1 MRKAVEPVEDMIVLL
16 SLHDITPANEDDVV
30 HTYDL
35 LTGLGIDSLTLLV
48 TPFYGLKKTNCFV
61 KGSFFS
67 EYLLSLGLEISLHG
81 YSHFAKSGVPFE
93 FSNLT
98 TEKMTARLKDGIALI
113 KQGLGK
119 RPVGFVPP
127 MWVSPHRLTK
137 AVQDVGLDYCVLEDH
152 LFKSADSKVLG
163 TGSRIISQGQ
173 KTVNTEAAMF
183 EIELGGALQIGIHP
197 YDHRMNNLFELLA
210 DLKDRQEYRFYG
222 YHDYLR
228 SSNKT

>member
-1 MRKAVEPVEDMIVLL
+1 VRKAVEPVEDMIVLL
-16 SLHDITPANEDDVV
+16 SIHDITPVNEDDIVR
-30 HTYDL
+30 TYDL

-67 EYLLSLGLEISLHG
+67 EFLLSLDLEISLHG
-81 YSHFAKSGVPFE
+81 YSHFAKSGVPNE

-98 TEKMTARLKDGIALI
+98 TERMIARLKDGITLI
-113 KQGLGK
+113 KQGFGR

-127 MWVSPHRLTK
+127 MWESPHRLTK
-137 AVQDVGLDYCVLEDH
+137 AVRDVGLDYCVLEDH
-152 LFKSADSKVLG
+152 IYMSTDSKIFG

-173 KTVNTEAAMF
+173 KAVNTEAAMF

-210 DLKDRQEYRFYG
+210 DLKDRQGYRFYG
-222 YHDYLR
+222 YLDYLR
-228 SSNKT
+228 LSNKT